1 MIVHKHPEALSRNI
15 NPFDNFQTYTGLW
28 KTEGLKQAI
37 FEVMSKAS
45 PNQPS
50 AVYKNVLITSF

>member
-1 MIVHKHPEALSRNI
+1 MIVHKNPEALSRNI

-50 AVYKNVLITSF
+50 AVYKKMF